1 MTKVERQNIV
11 IKKRLKEARLIQNL
25 EFLFMLNF
33 AAIDLSLIISQLCK
47 LNVFFEWSRSNQK
60 YLKSYWPY
68 SIFRWS

>member
-47 LNVFFEWSRSNQK
+47 LNVFFE
-60 YLKSYWPY
+60 
-68 SIFRWS
+68 